1 MQPFLSILA
10 QPLHFSALRFLLLQG
25 DPLPINNAKLPQS
38 SGFMHVWQNEVE
50 RLAVISLE
58 KQPGRGEALNLS
70 RCLCPFRKTGELQ
83 PSTPPPR
90 ILADRK

>member
-1 MQPFLSILA
+1 MRYAFPPYGSCRCKETLCLSTTL
-10 QPLHFSALRFLLLQG
+10 
-25 DPLPINNAKLPQS
+25 KLPQS

-50 RLAVISLE
+50 RLAVISLQ
-58 KQPGRGEALNLS
+58 KQPGGGQALNLS
-70 RCLCPFRKTGELQ
+70 RGVCPFRKTGELQ